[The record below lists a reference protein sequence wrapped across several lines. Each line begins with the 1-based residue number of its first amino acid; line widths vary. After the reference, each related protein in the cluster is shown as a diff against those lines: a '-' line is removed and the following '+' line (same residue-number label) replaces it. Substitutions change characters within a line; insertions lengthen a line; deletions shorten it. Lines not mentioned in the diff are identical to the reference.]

1 MPFVVRVA
9 GTGFNIAWLGS
20 DPSDGS
26 CVFRV
31 APRRT
36 CLSDT
41 SGRDR
46 RVRQGNQSIRADG
59 HGVLSRG
66 RGLIKEACQSPQLL
80 E

>member
-41 SGRDR
+41 SGRTDASDKATKAFGR
-46 RVRQGNQSIRADG
+46 MGMVFSVEVAD
-59 HGVLSRG
+59 
-66 RGLIKEACQSPQLL
+66 
-80 E
+80 